1 MIQLVASTKEY
12 GAMNCSATPTIR
24 PHAAWSA
31 CPLAAVLLLGALAG
45 ESAAQGPQPG
55 GNLPFSNI
63 YQRPALSPY
72 TALGFQGNNPL
83 TGGTL
88 GAMQGLVQ
96 PQLQQQ
102 AQIRTSMQQARQIS
116 QLQRQARQARPMGGT
131 QLQTIR
137 ATGHASTFM
146 ELSHFYPSAR

>member
-1 MIQLVASTKEY
+1 MQST
-12 GAMNCSATPTIR
+12 ARPSIR
-24 PHAAWSA
+24 PHGGWSV

-45 ESAAQGPQPG
+45 ESTAQGPQAG
-55 GNLPFSNI
+55 GNLPFSNM

-72 TALGFQGNNPL
+72 TALGFQGGNPM
-83 TGGTL
+83 TGSTL

-102 AQIRTSMQQARQIS
+102 AQIRASMQQARQIS
-116 QLQRQARQARPMGGT
+116 QLQRQVRQGRPLGGT
-131 QLQTIR
+131 QTQTIR

-146 ELSHFYPSAR
+146 ELSHFYPAAR